1 MRACVP
7 GPLPDGLV
15 VQPLYGDRYE
25 AGDLVRDAEGVLWR
39 YAPRYPGDQRPWVC
53 DEDAAISPS

>member
-1 MRACVP
+1 
-7 GPLPDGLV
+7 V